1 MIVYVKLII
10 DCEREQKRSV
20 NDCYNAYN
28 KRVNKKVTTQLGL
41 RYEFMIASNSFYIDI

>member
-10 DCEREQKRSV
+10 DCEREQKRNV

-28 KRVNKKVTTQLGL
+28 KEFDKKVRTQLGL
-41 RYEFMIASNSFYIDI
+41 RYEFMIAKNFFL

>member
-10 DCEREQKRSV
+10 DCEREQKRNV

-28 KRVNKKVTTQLGL
+28 KESDKK
-41 RYEFMIASNSFYIDI
+41 SKNSIGFKI